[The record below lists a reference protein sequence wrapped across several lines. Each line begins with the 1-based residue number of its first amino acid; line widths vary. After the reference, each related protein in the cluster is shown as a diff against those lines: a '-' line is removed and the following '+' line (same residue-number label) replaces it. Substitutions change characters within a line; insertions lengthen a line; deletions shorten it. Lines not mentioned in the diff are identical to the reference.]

1 MNLLGFTGTRSTAPA
16 MVLLERYF
24 ECAEFLMYADA
35 FDGFVTGGCK
45 GFDAYIGKL
54 MALKFPGKKHVVVVP
69 ANRSQVDPWWEK
81 FDHCFITVIEMPE
94 GSTYKKRNQKIVELS
109 GHLFYC
115 ADYPEA
121 HGKSTRSGTWQTFRL
136 AKDAGMTPD
145 GIIIHKEEAN
155 A

>member
-1 MNLLGFTGTRSTAPA
+1 MNLLGFTGTRSIDASIEP
-16 MVLLERYF
+16 YF
-24 ECAEFLMYADA
+24 ESAEYLMYADA

-54 MALKFPGKKHVVVVP
+54 LALKFPDKKHIVVVP

-81 FDHCFITVIEMPE
+81 FDPGFVTLVEMPA
-94 GSTYKKRNQKIVELS
+94 GSTYKKRNIKLVELA

-115 ADYPEA
+115 ACYPEE
-121 HGKSTRSGTWQTFRL
+121 HGSSTRSGTWQTFRL
-136 AKDAGMTPD
+136 AKKAGMTPD
-145 GIIIHKEEAN
+145 GIIINKEEAN